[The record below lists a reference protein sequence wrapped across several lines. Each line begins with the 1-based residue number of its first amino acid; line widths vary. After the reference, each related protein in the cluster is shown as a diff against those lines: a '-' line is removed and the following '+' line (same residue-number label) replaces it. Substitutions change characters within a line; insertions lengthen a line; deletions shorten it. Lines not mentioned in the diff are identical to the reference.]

1 MYILGS
7 NIMGY
12 RSVSSPNW
20 KVKVPYLCLF
30 NKMVNNETSTWSIV
44 QGCVI
49 GAKPTFANVTCVIY
63 ISFNAPLGLLNGISG
78 KKSCKYLILWEKCK
92 PKVHSIVPNKEEDMG
107 ALG

>member
-1 MYILGS
+1 
-7 NIMGY
+7 
-12 RSVSSPNW
+12 
-20 KVKVPYLCLF
+20 
-30 NKMVNNETSTWSIV
+30 MVNNETSTWSIV

-63 ISFNAPLGLLNGISG
+63 ISFNVPLGLLNGISG